1 MPRTRTPIC
10 AAAAAAAALAL
21 AAAGPAFGQAPAPAS
36 APASASAAASASAPV
51 IESTDPAKAAAVQRQ
66 AREIQERAK
75 LAPKGSRTVGLARS
89 GPTEPGPAYL
99 SGGITDGDRR
109 TMHAER
115 GAYSLWVATVAKK
128 SGAYLADARLRI
140 VDLKTGHA
148 VVERTM
154 EGPWFMVSLLPG
166 RYEVQATLQPDGADK
181 PQTLGTKVNI
191 AAKGQRQAVLR
202 FDSTAQVAPE
212 SAGAFGGNP
221 FGAAA
226 SAPR

>member
-1 MPRTRTPIC
+1 MTRIQATLP
-10 AAAAAAAALAL
+10 AAALAL
-21 AAAGPAFGQAPAPAS
+21 AAALPAFGQASAAAPAAAPAAAS
-36 APASASAAASASAPV
+36 APASAARV
-51 IESTDPAKAAAVQRQ
+51 VESTDPAKAAAVQRRAQ
-66 AREIQERAK
+66 EIQERAK
-75 LAPKGSRTVGLARS
+75 LAPKGVRSVGLVRS
-89 GPTEPGPAYL
+89 GPTEPGPAFL

-115 GAYSLWVATVAKK
+115 AAYSLWVATVAKK

-140 VDLKTGHA
+140 VDLKTGKA

-166 RYEVQATLQPDGADK
+166 RYEVQATLQGDGADK
-181 PQTLGTKVNI
+181 PQTLGTKVSI

-202 FDSTAQVAPE
+202 FDSTAEVDPDG
-212 SAGAFGGNP
+212 SRAFGGNP